1 MKKGIVYLVSAIL
14 LFLMPSVLADDVE
27 YSIQIIRESCVSI
40 RTIAQTLSSKSAIS
54 LIPTIT
60 VRLSL

>member
-1 MKKGIVYLVSAIL
+1 MKKGLVYLVSAIL

-27 YSIQIIRESCVSI
+27 YSILDYKGELRLHQDNS
-40 RTIAQTLSSKSAIS
+40 ASKSAIS

-60 VRLSL
+60 VRLSP